1 MWDFYLKDGAMVEEL
16 TESTKQT
23 VKSAARKLTGFRRRQ
38 FQAEMAIKYC
48 QGHPRQAEEVFGWGR
63 DAVNTGLNELR
74 TGIRC
79 LDGFSAR
86 GRPKTEKK
94 QPELASVIHALVEPK
109 SQADPKFQTTLAY
122 TRITAKAVHEH
133 LKANAAGENQHVPAE
148 RTVHDILNRLGYR
161 LRPVRKTKPQKKFA
175 RPMPSSTICDT
186 STPEPP
192 GTRRR
197 SASRSI
203 PRPR

>member
-1 MWDFYLKDGAMVEEL
+1 MWNAYLKDGAMLEEL
-16 TESTKQT
+16 TESVKDTI
-23 VKSAARKLTGFRRRQ
+23 KSAARKLTGFRRRQ

-48 QGHPRQAEEVFGWGR
+48 QGHPRRAEEVFGWGR

-79 LDGFSAR
+79 VDAFSAR
-86 GRPKTEKK
+86 GRPRTEVQ
-94 QPELASVIHALVEPK
+94 QPELASVIHALAEPE
-109 SQADPKFQTTLAY
+109 SQADPKFQTPLAY

-175 RPMPSSTICDT
+175 RPMPSSTI
-186 STPEPP
+186 
-192 GTRRR
+192 
-197 SASRSI
+197 
-203 PRPR
+203 